1 MTITGFVFLKAKRV
15 TADCQGSF
23 YQMQMFCYSWKKK
36 PDTARPPSAQNTGVS
51 YGTGVAFLTGE
62 MKEENVMDNLLKK
75 KLSKGVT
82 TVGVAAA
89 LALVAPSAYL
99 QAAASKTLSVSQQEM
114 NLAEKGWSGKKDI
127 MGKAV
132 YNDNN
137 EKIGDVNDVIFSRNN
152 TASFVVIG
160 VGGFLGM
167 GEHDVAV
174 PLSRI
179 KHDND
184 KLILAG
190 ATKEALKSMPE
201 FKYAKSEGTDKSST
215 RK

>member
-1 MTITGFVFLKAKRV
+1 MKDLLNKTLTKSITTLGL
-15 TADCQGSF
+15 
-23 YQMQMFCYSWKKK
+23 
-36 PDTARPPSAQNTGVS
+36 
-51 YGTGVAFLTGE
+51 
-62 MKEENVMDNLLKK
+62 
-75 KLSKGVT
+75 
-82 TVGVAAA
+82 AAA
-89 LALVAPSAYL
+89 VALVAPSTYVH
-99 QAAASKTLSVSQQEM
+99 AADSKTLSVSQQET
-114 NLAEKGWSGKKDI
+114 NLAQKGWSAKKDI

-137 EKIGDVNDVIFSRNN
+137 EKIGDVNDVIFSRTNS
-152 TASFVVIG
+152 ASFVVIG

-184 KLILAG
+184 KLILPG
-190 ATKEALKSMPE
+190 ATKEALKKMPE
-201 FKYAKSEGTDKSST
+201 FQYAKSERPEYKTG

>member
-1 MTITGFVFLKAKRV
+1 
-15 TADCQGSF
+15 
-23 YQMQMFCYSWKKK
+23 MQDLLNK
-36 PDTARPPSAQNTGVS
+36 T
-51 YGTGVAFLTGE
+51 LTRGI
-62 MKEENVMDNLLKK
+62 
-75 KLSKGVT
+75 S
-82 TVGVAAA
+82 TVGVAAV
-89 LALVAPSAYL
+89 LALVAPSTYVH
-99 QAAASKTLSVSQQEM
+99 AAASKTLSVSQQEI
-114 NLAEKGWSGKKDI
+114 NSAQKGWSAKKDI
-127 MGKAV
+127 IGKAV

-152 TASFVVIG
+152 SASFVVIG

-201 FKYAKSEGTDKSST
+201 FKYASAEKSNKSSS

>member
-1 MTITGFVFLKAKRV
+1 
-15 TADCQGSF
+15 
-23 YQMQMFCYSWKKK
+23 
-36 PDTARPPSAQNTGVS
+36 
-51 YGTGVAFLTGE
+51 
-62 MKEENVMDNLLKK
+62 MDNLLKK

-152 TASFVVIG
+152 SASFVIIG

-167 GEHDVAV
+167 G
-174 PLSRI
+174 
-179 KHDND
+179 
-184 KLILAG
+184 
-190 ATKEALKSMPE
+190 
-201 FKYAKSEGTDKSST
+201 
-215 RK
+215 

>member
-1 MTITGFVFLKAKRV
+1 MAQVLLF
-15 TADCQGSF
+15 S
-23 YQMQMFCYSWKKK
+23 QM
-36 PDTARPPSAQNTGVS
+36 RI
-51 YGTGVAFLTGE
+51 
-62 MKEENVMDNLLKK
+62 MKEENVMDSFVMDSSLKK
-75 KLSKGVT
+75 KISKGVT

-89 LALVAPSAYL
+89 LALVAPSVYL

-114 NLAEKGWSGKKDI
+114 SLAEKGWSGKKDI

-137 EKIGDVNDVIFSRNN
+137 DKIGDVNDVIFSRTNS
-152 TASFVVIG
+152 ASFVVIG

>member
-1 MTITGFVFLKAKRV
+1 
-15 TADCQGSF
+15 
-23 YQMQMFCYSWKKK
+23 
-36 PDTARPPSAQNTGVS
+36 
-51 YGTGVAFLTGE
+51 
-62 MKEENVMDNLLKK
+62 MDSLLKK
-75 KLSKGVT
+75 KLSQGVT

-89 LALVAPSAYL
+89 LALVAPSAYV

-114 NLAEKGWSGKKDI
+114 TTMRKLA
-127 MGKAV
+127 M
-132 YNDNN
+132 
-137 EKIGDVNDVIFSRNN
+137 NDVICSRNN
-152 TASFVVIG
+152 SESFVVIG

-201 FKYAKSEGTDKSST
+201 FKYAK
-215 RK
+215 

>member
-1 MTITGFVFLKAKRV
+1 
-15 TADCQGSF
+15 
-23 YQMQMFCYSWKKK
+23 MQDLLNK
-36 PDTARPPSAQNTGVS
+36 T
-51 YGTGVAFLTGE
+51 LTR
-62 MKEENVMDNLLKK
+62 
-75 KLSKGVT
+75 GVT
-82 TVGVAAA
+82 TLGVAAV
-89 LALVAPSAYL
+89 LALVAPCAYV
-99 QAAASKTLSVSQQEM
+99 QAASSKTLSVSQQEL
-114 NLAEKGWSGKKDI
+114 NLAEKGWSAKKDI
-127 MGKAV
+127 IGKTV

-152 TASFVVIG
+152 SASFVVIG

-190 ATKEALKSMPE
+190 ATKEALKKMPE
-201 FKYAKSEGTDKSST
+201 FRYAKSERTDNKTT
-215 RK
+215 R

>member
-1 MTITGFVFLKAKRV
+1 
-15 TADCQGSF
+15 
-23 YQMQMFCYSWKKK
+23 MQDLLNK
-36 PDTARPPSAQNTGVS
+36 T
-51 YGTGVAFLTGE
+51 LTR
-62 MKEENVMDNLLKK
+62 
-75 KLSKGVT
+75 GVT
-82 TVGVAAA
+82 TLGVAAV
-89 LALVAPSAYL
+89 LALVAPSPYL
-99 QAAASKTLSVSQQEM
+99 HAASSKTLSVSQQEL
-114 NLAEKGWSGKKDI
+114 NLAEKGWSAKKDI
-127 MGKAV
+127 IGKTV

-152 TASFVVIG
+152 SASFVVIG

-190 ATKEALKSMPE
+190 ATKEALKKMRE
-201 FKYAKSEGTDKSST
+201 FRYAKSERTDNKTT
-215 RK
+215 R

>member
-1 MTITGFVFLKAKRV
+1 
-15 TADCQGSF
+15 
-23 YQMQMFCYSWKKK
+23 
-36 PDTARPPSAQNTGVS
+36 
-51 YGTGVAFLTGE
+51 
-62 MKEENVMDNLLKK
+62 MKEENVMNSLLKRK
-75 KLSKGVT
+75 KLTQGVT
-82 TVGVAAA
+82 TVGVVAA
-89 LALVAPSAYL
+89 LALVAPSAYV
-99 QAAASKTLSVSQQEM
+99 QAAASKSLSVSQQEM

-152 TASFVVIG
+152 SASFVVIG

-201 FKYAKSEGTDKSST
+201 FKYAKSEGTDKSSS